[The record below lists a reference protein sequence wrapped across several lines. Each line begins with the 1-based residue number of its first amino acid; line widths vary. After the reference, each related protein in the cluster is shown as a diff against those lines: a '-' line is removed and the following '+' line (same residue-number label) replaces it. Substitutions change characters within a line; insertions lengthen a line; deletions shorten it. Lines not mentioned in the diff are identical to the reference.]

1 MSQQCHFQTS
11 VCYMHY
17 IKRDI
22 FVFKVNLHS
31 FKKEK
36 SKKMQKR
43 HKTWLIFSLL
53 MYKRNTRTFSI
64 STSIPFCFFTLPITP
79 LCTTLCLAKCSKCV
93 FNRAYY
99 LILFQINIRAMKKLT
114 IDMFQKTNYKKK
126 CIHGLISA
134 TIVKKHD
141 YL

>member
-36 SKKMQKR
+36 SKKKMQKR
-43 HKTWLIFSLL
+43 HKTWLICSLL
-53 MYKRNTRTFSI
+53 MYKRYTNTFSF
-64 STSIPFCFFTLPITP
+64 STTIPFYVFFYVTKYTLVYNVFPRKMFKMCFYSSRL
-79 LCTTLCLAKCSKCV
+79 
-93 FNRAYY
+93 FNP
-99 LILFQINIRAMKKLT
+99 FSNKHSS
-114 IDMFQKTNYKKK
+114 YKK
-126 CIHGLISA
+126 
-134 TIVKKHD
+134 VNN
-141 YL
+141 

>member
-36 SKKMQKR
+36 SKNAKTTQNMVNFFIVNVQKK
-43 HKTWLIFSLL
+43 HEHVFFFNDNSFLCF
-53 MYKRNTRTFSI
+53 
-64 STSIPFCFFTLPITP
+64 FFTLPNTP
-79 LCTTLCLAKCSKCV
+79 LCTTFCLEKCSKCV
-93 FNRAYY
+93 FIRADY
-99 LILFQINIRAMKKLT
+99 LILFQINILAIRKLT
-114 IDMFQKTNYKKK
+114 IDM
-126 CIHGLISA
+126 L
-134 TIVKKHD
+134 
-141 YL
+141 

>member
-1 MSQQCHFQTS
+1 MSQQCHFQTL

-31 FKKEK
+31 FKEEK

-53 MYKRNTRTFSI
+53 MYKRTTNTFSF
-64 STSIPFCFFTLPITP
+64 STTIPFYVFFTLPNTP
-79 LCTTLCLAKCSKCV
+79 LCTTFCLEKCSKCV
-93 FNRAYY
+93 FIRADY
-99 LILFQINIRAMKKLT
+99 LILFQINILAIRKLT
-114 IDMFQKTNYKKK
+114 IDMFRRTN
-126 CIHGLISA
+126 
-134 TIVKKHD
+134 
-141 YL
+141 